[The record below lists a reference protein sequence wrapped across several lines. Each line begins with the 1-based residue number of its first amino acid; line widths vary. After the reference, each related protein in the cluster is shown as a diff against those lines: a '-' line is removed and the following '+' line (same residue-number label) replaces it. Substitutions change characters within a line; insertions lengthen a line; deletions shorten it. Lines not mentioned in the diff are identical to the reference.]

1 MKIRFTLLLF
11 FNLLA
16 ILTVYSQTRVTVN
29 LKSADFKKVIAAIEH
44 QSIYHFV
51 YSERKIPVLNKT
63 DVNVTGEEVTKVLDI
78 LLANSGFAYTELA
91 NHLIVIAPVDEIVS
105 VIKVT
110 GRVVDE
116 QGQPL
121 PGATVKVKGSSSGSP
136 TDVNGSFSLEVPSQS
151 TLVVSFVGYVTKDVK
166 LNGNTTITIPLTVS
180 NVLNEVVVTALGINK
195 EDKKLGYSVTTISGE
210 VLDKA
215 RETNVAYSLE
225 GRVAGL
231 SISGVNGGP
240 ASSAR
245 ILLRGVTSFGASAPL
260 FIING
265 VPMDNTQRGSANEW
279 GGADFG
285 DGISNINPDDVES
298 MTVLKGQAASAL
310 YGARA
315 ANGVILIT
323 TKTGKKNSPFGVEF
337 NTNYQADKAINT
349 FDYQNTYGQ
358 GLYGLRPTT
367 VTSAL
372 SSGNYG
378 WGEKLD
384 GKPTIQFDGYYYP
397 YSAVKNNINNFYR
410 QGYTFTNTAAFSAGN
425 DNGSFRL
432 SISNLSNGS
441 IVRNSDL
448 NRKTFNLSANQ
459 NVTDKLNINVIA
471 NYINETSN
479 LKPNL
484 SDGPFNVNNIQYLAA
499 NEDQSLLSPGYS
511 ADGSE
516 IRWNSDAF
524 TTNPYFTVNKFINDV
539 NRSRLISSLTAKY
552 NFTSWMYSQIRL
564 GDDILYDKRKTVT
577 PTGTAY
583 YAGGLGSLDEQSN
596 TQRSELNA
604 DLLFGAKH
612 DLIPKVL
619 NFDISAGANLRKNTY
634 EYTRLFGGPF
644 ILPYFYS
651 YSNVSIKNS
660 TYAYKSTETQSAYY
674 SVDFSFKSFLT
685 LSTTGRYDVY
695 STLPS
700 DNRSIFTPSVSASIL
715 FSDLVHIPL
724 LDFGKLRLS
733 YAQTSGEPTDAYVT
747 TQYYT
752 TANSIN
758 GVSIGGFSDSLSN
771 LFLKP
776 YTLTEM
782 EIGTELKFL
791 NGRLGVD
798 VAYFHRRT
806 KNEIIR
812 GDLDVSSGF
821 ARRYIPSGSTQNNGI
836 EVELSGT
843 PVKTRNFVWSPSF
856 NFTFVQN
863 KILQTDG
870 TPLSANIAFGT
881 YRPLNAT
888 TALVKG
894 LPGPQ
899 IMANDYLRND
909 KGQVIFDS
917 NGLPQ
922 AGPRVPMGSAVPNIY
937 GGLNN
942 TFTFD
947 NFNFSFLVDYRFGN
961 KILSATNYNS
971 IYRGFNKLTLIGR
984 EGGVVGDGVN
994 ANGDKN
1000 TVAVSA
1006 QNYYQTL
1013 AQNVS
1018 ALNVL
1023 DGRFIKLRQVT
1034 FGYTFAKGFLNHTP
1048 FENITFSLVGRNLW
1062 TIMKRSDNID
1072 PESGFSPDLKYA
1084 GIEGASLPPTHTYGI
1099 NINFKLKK

>member
-1 MKIRFTLLLF
+1 MKIRFTLILL

-16 ILTVYSQTRVTVN
+16 ILTVYSQTRVTIN
-29 LKSADFKKVIAAIEH
+29 LKSADFKKVISAIEH

-63 DVNVTGEEVTKVLDI
+63 DINISGEEVTKVLDKI
-78 LLANSGFAYTELA
+78 LANSGFAYTELA

-105 VIKVT
+105 IIKVE
-110 GRVVDE
+110 GVVIDE
-116 QGQPL
+116 DGVPL
-121 PGATVKVKGSSSGSP
+121 AGATVRVKGSTSGTP
-136 TDVNGSFSLEVPSQS
+136 TNQFGFFSFEAPAQS

-166 LNGNTTITIPLTVS
+166 LNGTTPLTIPLTVS
-180 NVLNEVVVTALGINK
+180 NILNEVIVTALGINK
-195 EDKKLGYSVTTISGE
+195 EERKVGYSVTTISGE
-210 VLDKA
+210 VMDKA
-215 RETNVAYSLE
+215 KESNIAYSLE

-231 SISGVNGGP
+231 SINGVNGGP

-323 TKTGKKNSPFGVEF
+323 TKTGKKNSAFGIEF
-337 NTNYQADKAINT
+337 NTNYQADKAINP
-349 FDYQNTYGQ
+349 FSYQSTYGQ
-358 GLYGLRPTT
+358 GLYGIRPAT
-367 VTSAL
+367 VTSAI

-384 GKPTIQFDGYYYP
+384 GKPTIQFDGNYYP
-397 YSAVKNNINNFYR
+397 YSAVKNNISKFYR
-410 QGYTFTNTAAFSAGN
+410 LGYTFTNTVAFSGGS
-425 DNGSFRL
+425 DNSSFRL
-432 SISNLSNGS
+432 SLSDLANGS

-448 NRKTFNLSANQ
+448 DRKTVNLTVNQ
-459 NVTDKLNINVIA
+459 NVTSKLNINVVA

-499 NEDQSLLSPGYS
+499 NEDQAILAPGYTG
-511 ADGSE
+511 DGSE
-516 IRWNSDAF
+516 IRWNGDTY
-524 TTNPYFTVNKFINDV
+524 TTNPYFTVNRFINDV
-539 NRSRLISSLTAKY
+539 SRSRLISALTAKY
-552 NFTSWMYSQIRL
+552 NFNNWLYAQLRV
-564 GDDILYDKRKTVT
+564 GDDILYDKRTTVT

-583 YAGGLGSLDEQSN
+583 YPGGMGGLDEQSS

-604 DLLFGAKH
+604 DVLLGAKH
-612 DLIPKVL
+612 DIVPKL
-619 NFDISAGANLRKNTY
+619 LTFDISAGANLRKNTY

-644 ILPYFYS
+644 TLPYFYS
-651 YSNVSIKNS
+651 FSNVSNKNS
-660 TYAYKSTETQSAYY
+660 SYNYKGSETQSGYY
-674 SVDFSFKSFLT
+674 SVDFSFKDFFT
-685 LSTTGRYDVY
+685 LSTTGRYDTY

-715 FSDLVHIPL
+715 FSDFIRVPG

-733 YAQTSGEPTDAYVT
+733 YAQTSGEPTDVYVT

-752 TANSIN
+752 TYTSIN
-758 GVSIGGFSDSLSN
+758 GVPIGGFGDSLPN

-782 EIGTELKFL
+782 EVGTELKFL
-791 NGRLGVD
+791 NGRLGID
-798 VAYFHRRT
+798 VAYFHRKT
-806 KNEIIR
+806 KNEIIK
-812 GDLDVSSGF
+812 GDLDLATGF
-821 ARRYIPSGSTQNNGI
+821 ARRFIPTGSTQNNGI
-836 EVELSGT
+836 EIEINGT
-843 PVKTRNFVWSPSF
+843 PVKTRSFSWNPSF
-856 NFTFVQN
+856 NFTYVQN
-863 KILQTDG
+863 KIIQTDG
-870 TPLSANIAFGT
+870 TPESANISFGT

-909 KGQVIFDS
+909 KGQIIFDN

-922 AGPRVPMGSAVPNIY
+922 AGPRVPMGSAIPNIY

-942 TFTFD
+942 
-947 NFNFSFLVDYRFGN
+947 NFAYGKLSFSFLVDYRFGN

-971 IYRGFNKLTLIGR
+971 IYRGFNKLTLVGR

-994 ANGDKN
+994 ESGEKN
-1000 TVAVSA
+1000 TVAAPA
-1006 QNYYQTL
+1006 QNYYQAL

-1034 FGYTFAKGFLNHTP
+1034 FGYTFSKGFLNHTP

-1072 PESGFSPDLKYA
+1072 PESGFSPDIKYA